1 MTLPSPSLS
10 TSPRAEQW
18 LRLTDDG
25 LFELRT
31 GKVELGQ
38 GISAA
43 LTQIA
48 CDTLGVLPSQVR
60 WVAGDTHA
68 SPDEGYTAGSQSI
81 EVGGAAWRRVGDVVR
96 SHFAQAAAKHWSCH
110 TDELQLHAGQFVSPT
125 GERLSYHDL
134 AQAQKNA
141 WHDLRVDSEQHT
153 NITVRTE
160 AVAVQ
165 RDDLWLKF
173 TGAGFIQDVQLPDLW
188 HARVLRG
195 PHPDSRPLTLDL
207 AAFEALPGVA
217 RVLVQHHFVALIG
230 RDEGALIKAH
240 AQAKAMTSWSVP
252 DLPSELDTEKLLPQL
267 PASSQVVTPTPI
279 AHSASDAIA
288 HTLQRRYSRP
298 YIAHASIGPACALAQ
313 PQGTVLQVW
322 SHSQGVFKLRD
333 QIAQALQLKA
343 EQVQVR
349 HAPGAG
355 CYGHNG
361 ADDVAFDAAFIAH
374 TWGLTV
380 RVQWSREDEM
390 TVSPMGAASVVD
402 IHASVNA
409 SGRIC
414 QWNTQVW
421 SPTHLSRPGW
431 GDGIQLLGAWSAFD
445 NCPPPIPKDVP
456 LPTGGGLR
464 NAIPAYDVGELRIE
478 HHFLDT
484 SPVRVSALR
493 SLGAHANVFAIESF
507 MDELSETAGI
517 DPLAFRLNHL
527 SDPRARHVI
536 ETVATRAQW
545 HTRGASGSGHGYGL
559 GYARYKN
566 KAGYCALIAH
576 VEVAERVKVH
586 KIWACVDAGAIVHHD
601 GLLNQ
606 IEGGILQ
613 AISWSLHE
621 SVRWNA
627 QGISSHNW
635 DNYPILSFND
645 VPALDIH
652 LVDASSHP
660 SLGSGEV
667 ATGPCAAALGN
678 AVAHAL
684 GIRARHLPLN
694 TERLMQAIEQADD

>member
-1 MTLPSPSLS
+1 MS
-10 TSPRAEQW
+10 
-18 LRLTDDG
+18 
-25 LFELRT
+25 
-31 GKVELGQ
+31 
-38 GISAA
+38 
-43 LTQIA
+43 
-48 CDTLGVLPSQVR
+48 
-60 WVAGDTHA
+60 
-68 SPDEGYTAGSQSI
+68 
-81 EVGGAAWRRVGDVVR
+81 
-96 SHFAQAAAKHWSCH
+96 
-110 TDELQLHAGQFVSPT
+110 
-125 GERLSYHDL
+125 
-134 AQAQKNA
+134 
-141 WHDLRVDSEQHT
+141 
-153 NITVRTE
+153 
-160 AVAVQ
+160 
-165 RDDLWLKF
+165 
-173 TGAGFIQDVQLPDLW
+173 
-188 HARVLRG
+188 
-195 PHPDSRPLTLDL
+195 
-207 AAFEALPGVA
+207 

-240 AQAKAMTSWSVP
+240 AQAKASTTWSVP
-252 DLPSELDTEKLLPQL
+252 DLPHVMEAEQLLPQL
-267 PASSQVVTPTPI
+267 PSVSHLAADVKPDLHTACTIV
-279 AHSASDAIA
+279 

-313 PQGTVLQVW
+313 PLGDNLHVW

-333 QIAQALQLKA
+333 QIAQALHLRT
-343 EQVQVR
+343 EHVQVR
-349 HAPGAG
+349 HAPGSG

-402 IHASVNA
+402 IQASVNDA
-409 SGRIC
+409 GQIC
-414 QWNTQVW
+414 QWHTQVW
-421 SPTHLSRPGW
+421 SPTHLNRPGW
-431 GDGIQLLGAWSAFD
+431 GDGIQLLGAWSAFET
-445 NCPPPIPKDVP
+445 CPVPTPKDVP

-464 NAIPAYDVGELRIE
+464 NAIPAYDVGELRIQ

-507 MDELSETAGI
+507 MDELSEAAGI
-517 DPLAFRLNHL
+517 DPLTFRLNHL
-527 SDPRARHVI
+527 RDPRARHVI
-536 ETVATRAQW
+536 ETVAHHAQW
-545 HTRGASGSGHGYGL
+545 HTRGEAGSGHGYGL

-566 KAGYCALIAH
+566 KAGYCALVAH

-586 KIWACVDAGAIVHHD
+586 QIWACVDAGTIVHRD

-613 AISWSLHE
+613 ALSWSLHE
-621 SVRWNA
+621 SVRWHA
-627 QGISSHNW
+627 QGISSHDW
-635 DNYPILSFND
+635 EHYPILSFNE

-652 LVDASSHP
+652 LVDDASHP

-694 TERLMQAIEQADD
+694 TERLMQAIEQAND